1 MSAHTPTPWVYD
13 PTLPYG
19 IYSDDATGSR
29 IATTDKNNLVGRSSE
44 ENAANAAF
52 IVTACNA
59 YYGNQA
65 EIAKLRDENDRL
77 REAMNQIAEMA
88 NWQIG
93 VPTDTE
99 AANEHARIAHTMAE
113 TARASALA
121 KEPTP

>member
-1 MSAHTPTPWVYD
+1 MMDPWK
-13 PTLPYG
+13 LEN
-19 IYSDDATGSR
+19 IRKSFEAGSPL
-29 IATTDKNNLVGRSSE
+29 AQG
-44 ENAANAAF
+44 AALHKLQEMAN
-52 IVTACNA
+52 
-59 YYGNQA
+59 
-65 EIAKLRDENDRL
+65 EIAKLREENERL